1 MLNAFGGNPEKVK
14 KFVSDEHIISKLE
27 GRAQEASLEGL
38 VRVGNNSGSIY
49 EFPDKVQ
56 ELLKV
61 FRKGDNR
68 GQSSL
73 MSIKPVSGLDYS
85 NIFVNK

>member
-1 MLNAFGGNPEKVK
+1 LNVFGGNPEKVR
-14 KFVSDEHIISKLE
+14 KFLSEKHVISKVK

-38 VRVGNNSGSIY
+38 VRVRNNNGSIY
-49 EFPDKVQ
+49 EFPDEVQ

-73 MSIKPVSGLDYS
+73 MNIKPVSGLDYS
-85 NIFVNK
+85 NMFVNK